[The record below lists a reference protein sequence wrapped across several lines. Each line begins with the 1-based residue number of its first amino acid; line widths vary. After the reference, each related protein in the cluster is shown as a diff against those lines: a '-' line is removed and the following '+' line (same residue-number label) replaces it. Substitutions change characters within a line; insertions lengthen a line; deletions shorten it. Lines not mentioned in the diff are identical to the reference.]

1 MSLLFCLLFAVTPHD
16 KQLQASLV
24 TSQVAA
30 PFAVA
35 FDASNVAWFVEY
47 QGHRLG
53 MLNEQNQPFYLAGTG
68 SKGDRDGQPGV
79 SALNAPHNLAIAPSG
94 DIYIADT
101 FNHKIRKYDPKTKEL
116 TTFAGTG
123 KPGFSGDDGPTQSA
137 SFNEA
142 YHVALDP
149 QGTHLYLADLKNN
162 RIRRID
168 LKTQVVATVAGNGK
182 KGAPVEGTMAK
193 DSPLNDP
200 RAVIVD
206 DQGQLFILQRGGNDL
221 WKVDTNGKLRRLA
234 GTGKKGYSG
243 DNGPAKDATLS
254 GPKHL
259 CFDQEGNILIADTD
273 NHCIRLVKQKTGTIH
288 LIAGRGTG
296 PVPGKATDIRLNQ
309 PHGVTVEPKTHYIYI
324 ADSNNNRIVK
334 LLPVQR

>member
-1 MSLLFCLLFAVTPHD
+1 MTLLFHLLLFSTPIHDQFQAV
-16 KQLQASLV
+16 LV
-24 TSQVAA
+24 TDKVTA

-35 FDASNVAWFVEY
+35 FDANNVAWFVEY

-53 MLNEQNQPFYLAGTG
+53 MLSKQNQPVYLAGTG
-68 SKGDRDGQPGV
+68 TKGDRDGQPGV
-79 SALNAPHNLAIAPSG
+79 SALNAPHNLAIAPNG
-94 DIYIADT
+94 DIYVADT
-101 FNHKIRKYDPKTKEL
+101 FNHKIRKYDPHSKQL

-123 KPGFSGDDGPTQSA
+123 KPGYSGDDGPARSA

-142 YHVALDP
+142 YHVTLDP
-149 QGTHLYLADLKNN
+149 QGNNLYLADLKNQ

-168 LKTQVVATVAGNGK
+168 LKTQVVTTVAGIGK
-182 KGAPVEGTMAK
+182 KGSPAEGTLAK
-193 DSPLNDP
+193 ESPLNDP
-200 RAVIVD
+200 RAIIVD
-206 DQGQLFILQRGGNDL
+206 DQGQLYILQRGGHDL
-221 WKVDTNGKLRRLA
+221 WKVDTNGKLHRLA

-273 NHCIRLVKQKTGTIH
+273 NHCIRVVNLKNGTTQ

-296 PVPGKATDIRLNQ
+296 TTPGKAIDIRLNQ
-309 PHGVTVEPKTHYIYI
+309 PHGVTLKPGTNDIYI
-324 ADSNNNRIVK
+324 ADSSNNRILK
-334 LLPVQR
+334 LVPTK